1 MADGDQTEIRNRA
14 HRNNNAVVNQWRQ
27 EHGLAPLDSKKLQ
40 TIVDDDIVEHL
51 VAVPNLPDPVEEHG
65 RKATNLVASSKGP
78 VNVDW
83 LHARLKAAEL
93 ELAKL
98 RHRMHVEALA
108 RGEEPPQDVEDD
120 PSLAEQHARKLEL
133 NAKLN

>member
-1 MADGDQTEIRNRA
+1 MKTNVILSICFYIALIHSAAHDVDVFSLVRDMADGDQTEIRNRA

-65 RKATNLVASSKGP
+65 RKATNLVASSK
-78 VNVDW
+78 VNW
-83 LHARLKAAEL
+83 LFFR
-93 ELAKL
+93 
-98 RHRMHVEALA
+98 
-108 RGEEPPQDVEDD
+108 
-120 PSLAEQHARKLEL
+120 
-133 NAKLN
+133 